1 MNTDATSM
9 IEDESR
15 RSDGPE
21 LVVLSDLHLGEGL
34 SAESGLY
41 CIEEDFFAD
50 AAFARLM
57 EHFRERHRGCPEG
70 LAVLLNGDIFDFLT
84 VSALPAPS
92 GQETG
97 EVPVSPQEEKFGLD
111 PTPKNSVFK
120 LDVIVGGHPRFLRAL
135 SAMIGAGHRLE
146 IIRGNHD
153 LELFFPEVKERL
165 REHLV
170 DAELGVDRGAVD
182 RLVRFHEWFY
192 LEPGRVYVE
201 HGNQYDAT
209 NSIRY
214 PFRPLLPD
222 LPKETPML
230 DYPLGSF
237 FVRYFY
243 NRVRRSNPY
252 APRVASFEQYLGFLV
267 HYNTLDLIQAGREHY
282 PFFISALDPRG
293 MGGSTRSSRLDDAL
307 HEDTLRSLADATDP
321 PNLYREISDL
331 KVHPLSSSKLGLAQ
345 QMLNPILRRL
355 LWGSG
360 LALGVLYLW
369 LIFFNLSQDPDIPG
383 GPFVRAVLL
392 LLLTLVTTGGAVW
405 GASAL
410 GRRLGARRDITVET
424 CRERAVRIGH
434 AARVPMVL
442 MGHSHVVDLY
452 RSPGGRVTYA
462 NSGTWVA
469 VESPWE
475 RLAPGSRTHSF
486 LLVTGHCV
494 QVMRWNDGAGR
505 VDEVPMFDHSPDAI
519 LRFRAPSASRRAPTR
534 PRCR

>member
-1 MNTDATSM
+1 MCEEKDPVTA
-9 IEDESR
+9 EEPSR
-15 RSDGPE
+15 GAAPE

-34 SAESGLY
+34 SQESGLY
-41 CIEEDFFAD
+41 SIEEDFFSD

-57 EHFRERHRGCPEG
+57 EHFRERHRGNPDG
-70 LAVLLNGDIFDFLT
+70 LVVVLNGDIFDFLT
-84 VSALPAPS
+84 VNAVPALIEE
-92 GQETG
+92 GTTEI
-97 EVPVSPQEEKFGLD
+97 VVSPQEEKFGLD
-111 PTPKNSVFK
+111 PTPENSVFK
-120 LDVIVGGHPRFLRAL
+120 LDVIAAGHARFFRAL
-135 SAMIGAGHRLE
+135 SQVIGAGHRLE
-146 IIRGNHD
+146 ILRGNHD
-153 LELFFPEVKERL
+153 LELFFPVVKERL
-165 REHLV
+165 KEHLV
-170 DAELGVDRGAVD
+170 DGECGADREAVD
-182 RLVRFHEWFY
+182 RLVRIHEWFY

-222 LPKETPML
+222 LPKDRPTL

-267 HYNTLDLIQAGREHY
+267 HYNALDLIQVGREHY

-293 MGGSTRSSRLDDAL
+293 KGGTTRSSRHDDAL
-307 HEDTLRSLADATDP
+307 HEETLRSLAETTEP

-331 KVHPLSSSKLGLAQ
+331 KVHPLSSSKLGLVQ
-345 QMLNPILRRL
+345 QMLNPLLRRL

-360 LALGVLYLW
+360 LALGILYVW

-383 GPFVRAVLL
+383 GPFGRASLL

-410 GRRLGARRDITVET
+410 RRRLGSRRDVTVET

-434 AARVPMVL
+434 AARVPLVL
-442 MGHSHVVDLY
+442 MGHTHVADLY
-452 RSPGGRVTYA
+452 RSPGGGVTYA

-469 VESPWE
+469 LESQWD
-475 RLAPGSRTHSF
+475 RLAPGSRAHTF
-486 LLVTGHCV
+486 LLVTGDCV
-494 QVMRWNDGAGR
+494 QVMRWNDGARR
-505 VDEVPMFDHSPDAI
+505 VDDVPMFDHSPEGQ
-519 LRFRAPSASRRAPTR
+519 SRWFFR
-534 PRCR
+534 PRKKTAAAPRV